1 MKARHIMPTLAR
13 LRPLLVLA
21 AAFFCLAA
29 PASAAPAPEE
39 AAAIVK
45 RCKSPERAKTQ
56 ACYAAVLEGRLG
68 DGPAPALALLG
79 ELAGLDPNAREDGH
93 MYAHRIGIAAL
104 TATADMGEVFA
115 SCTPSWQS
123 GCYHGVI
130 QSYFLL
136 TEKAGGAIDAKSVDA
151 LCGGYRDKRAD
162 LLFQCTH
169 GMGHGLE
176 MLYRYDLPK
185 ALGGC
190 DLLSRAFEQELCHA
204 GAFMENIVNATQPH
218 STTPVSATAT
228 ADPHAGHGGGHHAAP
243 AGAAPAFRALDA
255 NDLHY
260 PCSVVGERYMMGC
273 YTIQTSA
280 MFHHAG
286 GDVVRVAGECMR
298 APEKARATCFVSLGR
313 DVSTMALGRN
323 AEAVRLCGLADAA
336 FRAVCNRSV
345 AEQIINMNADPAEG
359 IPYCKAVPEADGKSG
374 CYAAVGRQAMVL
386 PDGEAKR
393 AKACALAEETMRGMC
408 LTGSAPATGA

>member
-1 MKARHIMPTLAR
+1 MPTLPR
-13 LRPLLVLA
+13 LRPLL
-21 AAFFCLAA
+21 AFASALFCLAA
-29 PASAAPAPEE
+29 PASAAPAPAK
-39 AAAIVK
+39 AAAVVK
-45 RCKSPERAKTQ
+45 RCKAPERAKTQ
-56 ACYAAVLEGRLG
+56 ACYAAVLEGELG
-68 DGPAPALALLG
+68 EGPAPALALLG
-79 ELAGLDPNAREDGH
+79 ELAALDPNAREDGH

-104 TATADMGEVFA
+104 TATADMGRVFA

-151 LCGGYRDKRAD
+151 LCGDYREKRAD

-185 ALGGC
+185 ALAGC

-218 STTPVSATAT
+218 STTPVTGSAEATAS
-228 ADPHAGHGGGHHAAP
+228 AHAGHGGGHGGHHAA
-243 AGAAPAFRALDA
+243 AASTAPAFRALDPK
-255 NDLHY
+255 DMHY
-260 PCSVVGERYMMGC
+260 PCSAVGERYLMGC

-298 APEKARATCFVSLGR
+298 APEKAREACFVSLGR
-313 DVSTMALGRN
+313 DISTMALGRN

-345 AEQIINMNADPAEG
+345 LEQIVNMNADPAEG
-359 IPYCKAVPEADGKSG
+359 TPYCRAVPEADGKGG

-386 PDGEAKR
+386 PGGEAKR
-393 AKACALAEETMRGMC
+393 AKACALAEETMRTVC
-408 LTGSAPATGA
+408 LTGSEPKNAA